1 MTLKKEKLMKDFIK
15 NVLATMVGMFGFFI
29 VMGVIGM
36 MSIIGMIASGNAAQ
50 NVEKNSVFVLNLS
63 GTISEQGS
71 ENPLSMFTG
80 DNSLNSGLNDILS
93 SIKKA
98 KANDDIKGIYIEA
111 GALMTNYATLQ
122 EIRNALADFRKSG
135 KWIVAYGDFYTQGAY
150 YVASVANKVYINPKG
165 AIDWHGIGAQTMF
178 YKDFM
183 AKFGVKWEVVKV
195 GTFKSATE
203 TFTEEKMSDANRLQ
217 TQTFIDGTWRN
228 VCDAVSKSRGISVD
242 SLNSYA
248 DSYLALQA
256 TETLVKA
263 KMVDGMMYGD
273 QVKDAVKKMMKLE
286 KDDDISQLTLNDM
299 LNVKDGKVE
308 GSEIAVY
315 YAEGDI
321 VQDPKAATM
330 FGNNN
335 YIASRKV
342 CKDLE
347 DLMNDDDVKAVVVR
361 INSGGGDAYASEQM
375 WHQMSELRKVKP
387 VVVSMGDYAASGA
400 YYMSAPASW
409 IVAQPNT
416 LTGSIGIFAVIP
428 DFSGLVTSKLGV
440 RFDEVKTNRN
450 STFGNLMARPFNAEE
465 KAMLQASVNRGYSL
479 FRQRVA
485 EGRRLPVESVEK
497 IAQGRVWLA
506 TDALNIKLVD
516 QLGGIDDA
524 VKKAAQLAKLKDYY
538 TSDYP
543 AAASWMDNLLNSMSS
558 SGTYLDEQLRQTLG
572 DFYQPF
578 TMLRSID
585 KREAIQAR
593 IPYAIS
599 IK

>member
-1 MTLKKEKLMKDFIK
+1 MKDFIK

-111 GALMTNYATLQ
+111 GALAANYATLQ

-150 YVASVANKVYINPKG
+150 YVASVADKVYINPKG
-165 AIDWHGIGAQTMF
+165 IVDWHGIGAQTMF

-217 TQTFIDGTWRN
+217 TKTFIDGTWRN

-286 KDDDISQLTLNDM
+286 KDDDIAQLTLNDM
-299 LNVKDGKVE
+299 LNVKDEKLE

-428 DFSGLVTSKLGV
+428 DLSGLVTTKLGV

-485 EGRRLPVESVEK
+485 DGRRLPVESVEK

-543 AAASWMDNLLNSMSS
+543 AAASWMDAMLNSMSS

>member
-1 MTLKKEKLMKDFIK
+1 MKDFIK

-122 EIRNALADFRKSG
+122 EIRNALDDFRKSG

-150 YVASVANKVYINPKG
+150 YVASVADKVYINPKG
-165 AIDWHGIGAQTMF
+165 IVDWHGIGAQTMF

-273 QVKDAVKKMMKLE
+273 QVKDAVKKMMKLD
-286 KDDDISQLTLNDM
+286 KDDDIAQLTLNDM

-347 DLMNDDDVKAVVVR
+347 DLMNDDNVKAVVVR

-428 DFSGLVTSKLGV
+428 DLSGLVTTKLGV

-465 KAMLQASVNRGYSL
+465 KALLQASVNRGYSL

-543 AAASWMDNLLNSMSS
+543 AAASWMDAMLNSMSS

>member
-1 MTLKKEKLMKDFIK
+1 MKDFIK

-50 NVEKNSVFVLNLS
+50 NVEENSVFVLNLS
-63 GTISEQGS
+63 GTVSEQGS

-93 SIKKA
+93 AIKKA

-150 YVASVANKVYINPKG
+150 YVASVADKVYINPKG
-165 AIDWHGIGAQTMF
+165 IVDWHGIGAQTMF

-248 DSYLALQA
+248 DSYLALQS

-273 QVKDAVKKMMKLE
+273 QVKDAVKKMMKLD
-286 KDDDISQLTLNDM
+286 KGDDIAQLTLNDM

-428 DFSGLVTSKLGV
+428 DLSGLVTTKLGV

-450 STFGNLMARPFNAEE
+450 SNFGNLMARPFNAEE

-524 VKKAAQLAKLKDYY
+524 VKKAAELAKLKDYY

-543 AAASWMDNLLNSMSS
+543 AAASWMDAMLNSMSS

>member
-1 MTLKKEKLMKDFIK
+1 MKDFIK

-111 GALMTNYATLQ
+111 GALAANYATLQ

-165 AIDWHGIGAQTMF
+165 IVDWHGIGAQTMF

-217 TQTFIDGTWRN
+217 TKTFIDGTWRN

-286 KDDDISQLTLNDM
+286 KDDDIAQLTLNDM
-299 LNVKDGKVE
+299 LNVKDEKVE

-428 DFSGLVTSKLGV
+428 DLSGLVTTKLGV

-485 EGRRLPVESVEK
+485 DGRRLPVESVEK

-524 VKKAAQLAKLKDYY
+524 VKKAAELAKLKDYY

-543 AAASWMDNLLNSMSS
+543 AAASWMDDLLNSMSS

>member
-1 MTLKKEKLMKDFIK
+1 MKDFIK

-111 GALMTNYATLQ
+111 GALATNYATLQ

-150 YVASVANKVYINPKG
+150 YVASVADKVYINPKG
-165 AIDWHGIGAQTMF
+165 IVDWHGIGAQTMF

-228 VCDAVSKSRGISVD
+228 VCVAVSKSRGISVD

-256 TETLVKA
+256 TETLMKA

-273 QVKDAVKKMMKLE
+273 QVKDAVKKMMKLD
-286 KDDDISQLTLNDM
+286 KDDDIAQLTLNDM

-428 DFSGLVTSKLGV
+428 DLSGLVTTKLGV

>member
-1 MTLKKEKLMKDFIK
+1 MKDFIK

-80 DNSLNSGLNDILS
+80 ENSLNSGLNDILS

-111 GALMTNYATLQ
+111 GALAANYATLQ

-165 AIDWHGIGAQTMF
+165 IVDWHGIGAQTMF

-217 TQTFIDGTWRN
+217 TKTFIDGTWRN

-286 KDDDISQLTLNDM
+286 KDDDIAQLTLNDM
-299 LNVKDGKVE
+299 LNVKDEKLE

-428 DFSGLVTSKLGV
+428 DLSGLVTTKLGV

-485 EGRRLPVESVEK
+485 DGRRLPVESVEK

>member
-1 MTLKKEKLMKDFIK
+1 MKDFIK
-15 NVLATMVGMFGFFI
+15 SVLATMVGIFGFFI
-29 VMGVIGM
+29 VMGVLTM
-36 MSIIGMIASGNAAQ
+36 MSIIGMVASSSAAQ
-50 NVEKNSVFVLNLS
+50 NVEENSVFVLNLS
-63 GTISEQGS
+63 GAISDQGTD
-71 ENPLSMFTG
+71 NPLSLFTG
-80 DNSLNSGLNDILS
+80 DDSQSTGLNNILS
-93 SIKKA
+93 AIKKA
-98 KANDDIKGIYIEA
+98 KANDDIKGIYIET

-135 KWIVAYGDFYTQGAY
+135 KWIVAYGDYYTQGAY

-165 AIDWHGIGAQTMF
+165 IVDWHGIGAQTMF

-183 AKFGVKWEVVKV
+183 AKFGVKCEVVKV

-217 TQTFIDGTWRN
+217 TQTFINGTWQN
-228 VCDAVSKSRGISVD
+228 ICTAVSKSRGISID

-248 DSYLALQA
+248 DSYLALQS
-256 TETLVKA
+256 TEMLMKA
-263 KMVDGMMYGD
+263 KMVDGMMYSD
-273 QVKDAVKKMMKLE
+273 KVKDAVKKMMKLE
-286 KDDDISQLTLNDM
+286 KDDDIAQLTLSDM
-299 LNVKDGKVE
+299 LNVKDEKVE
-308 GSEIAVY
+308 GDKIAIY

-347 DLMNDDDVKAVVVR
+347 ELMNDDDVKAVVVR

-428 DFSGLVTSKLGV
+428 DFSGLVTTKLGV
-440 RFDEVKTNRN
+440 RFDEVKTNRH
-450 STFGNLMARPFNAEE
+450 STFGNTMARPFNAEE
-465 KAMLQASVNRGYSL
+465 TAMLQASVNRGYSL

-485 EGRRLPVESVEK
+485 DGRHLTIESVEK

-524 VKKAAQLAKLKDYY
+524 VKKVAELAKLKEYY

-543 AAASWMDNLLNSMSS
+543 AAASWMDNLLNSMTS
-558 SGTYLDEQLRQTLG
+558 SGTYLDAQLRQTLG
-572 DFYQPF
+572 ELYQPF
-578 TMLRSID
+578 TVLRSID

>member
-1 MTLKKEKLMKDFIK
+1 MKDFIK
-15 NVLATMVGMFGFFI
+15 SVLATMVGIFGFFI
-29 VMGVIGM
+29 VMGVLTM
-36 MSIIGMIASGNAAQ
+36 MSIIGMVASSSAAQ
-50 NVEKNSVFVLNLS
+50 NVEENSVFVLNLS
-63 GTISEQGS
+63 GTISDQGTD
-71 ENPLSMFTG
+71 NPLSLFTG
-80 DNSLNSGLNDILS
+80 DDSQNTGLNNILS
-93 SIKKA
+93 AIKKA
-98 KANDDIKGIYIEA
+98 KTNDDIKGIYIEA
-111 GALMTNYATLQ
+111 GALITNYATLQ

-135 KWIVAYGDFYTQGAY
+135 KWIVAYGDHYTQGAY

-165 AIDWHGIGAQTMF
+165 IVDWHGIGAQTMF

-183 AKFGVKWEVVKV
+183 AKFGVKCEVVKV

-217 TQTFIDGTWRN
+217 TQTFINGTWQN
-228 VCDAVSKSRGISVD
+228 ICTAVSKSRGISID

-248 DSYLALQA
+248 DSYLALQS
-256 TETLVKA
+256 TEMLMKA
-263 KMVDGMMYGD
+263 KMVDGMMYSD
-273 QVKDAVKKMMKLE
+273 KVKDAVKKMMKLE
-286 KDDDISQLTLNDM
+286 KDDDIAQLTLNDM
-299 LNVKDGKVE
+299 LNVKDEKVE
-308 GSEIAVY
+308 GDKIAIY
-315 YAEGDI
+315 YASGDI

-330 FGNNN
+330 FGNND

-428 DFSGLVTSKLGV
+428 DFSGLVTTKLGV
-440 RFDEVKTNRN
+440 RFDEVKTNRH

-465 KAMLQASVNRGYSL
+465 TAMLQASVNRGYSL

-485 EGRRLPVESVEK
+485 DGRHLPIESVEK

-524 VKKAAQLAKLKDYY
+524 VKKAAQLAKLKEYY

-543 AAASWMDNLLNSMSS
+543 ATASWIDNLLNSMSS
-558 SGTYLDEQLRQTLG
+558 SGTYLDAQLRQTLG
-572 DFYQPF
+572 ELYQPF
-578 TMLRSID
+578 TVLRSIN

>member
-1 MTLKKEKLMKDFIK
+1 MKDFIK

-111 GALMTNYATLQ
+111 GALAANYATLQ

-150 YVASVANKVYINPKG
+150 YVASVADKVYINPKG
-165 AIDWHGIGAQTMF
+165 IVDWHGIGAQTMF

-217 TQTFIDGTWRN
+217 TKTFIDGTWRN

-286 KDDDISQLTLNDM
+286 KDDDIAQLTLNDM
-299 LNVKDGKVE
+299 LNVKDEKLE

-428 DFSGLVTSKLGV
+428 DLSGLVTTKLGV

-485 EGRRLPVESVEK
+485 DGRRLPVESVEK

-524 VKKAAQLAKLKDYY
+524 VKKAAELAKLKDYY

-543 AAASWMDNLLNSMSS
+543 AAASWMDAMLNSMSS

>member
-1 MTLKKEKLMKDFIK
+1 MKDFIK
-15 NVLATMVGMFGFFI
+15 SVLATMVGIFGFFI
-29 VMGVIGM
+29 VMGVLTM
-36 MSIIGMIASGNAAQ
+36 MSIIGMVASSSAAQ
-50 NVEKNSVFVLNLS
+50 NVEENSVFVLNLS
-63 GTISEQGS
+63 GTISDQGTD
-71 ENPLSMFTG
+71 NPLSLFTG
-80 DNSLNSGLNDILS
+80 DDSQSTGLNNILS
-93 SIKKA
+93 AIKKA
-98 KANDDIKGIYIEA
+98 KTNDDIKGIYIEA
-111 GALMTNYATLQ
+111 GALITNYATLQ

-135 KWIVAYGDFYTQGAY
+135 KWIVAYGDYYTQGAY

-165 AIDWHGIGAQTMF
+165 IVDWHGIGAQTMF

-183 AKFGVKWEVVKV
+183 AKFGVKCEVVKV

-217 TQTFIDGTWRN
+217 TQTFINGTWQN
-228 VCDAVSKSRGISVD
+228 ICTAVSKSRGISID

-248 DSYLALQA
+248 DSYLALQS
-256 TETLVKA
+256 TEMLMKA
-263 KMVDGMMYGD
+263 KMVDGMMYSD
-273 QVKDAVKKMMKLE
+273 KVKDAVKKMMKLE
-286 KDDDISQLTLNDM
+286 KDDDIAQLTLSDM
-299 LNVKDGKVE
+299 LNVKDEKVE
-308 GSEIAVY
+308 GDKIAIY
-315 YAEGDI
+315 YASGDI

-330 FGNNN
+330 FGNND

-347 DLMNDDDVKAVVVR
+347 ELMKDDDVKAVVVR

-428 DFSGLVTSKLGV
+428 DFSGLVTTKLGV
-440 RFDEVKTNRN
+440 RFDEVKTNRH

-465 KAMLQASVNRGYSL
+465 TAMLQASVNRGYSL

-485 EGRRLPVESVEK
+485 DGRRLPVESVEK
-497 IAQGRVWLA
+497 IAQGRVWIA

-524 VKKAAQLAKLKDYY
+524 VKKAAQLAKLKEYY

-543 AAASWMDNLLNSMSS
+543 AAASWMDNLLNSMTS
-558 SGTYLDEQLRQTLG
+558 SGTYLDAQLRQTLG
-572 DFYQPF
+572 ELYQPF
-578 TMLRSID
+578 TVLRSID

>member
-1 MTLKKEKLMKDFIK
+1 MKDFIK

-111 GALMTNYATLQ
+111 GALAANYATLQ
-122 EIRNALADFRKSG
+122 EIRNALDDFRKSG

-150 YVASVANKVYINPKG
+150 YVASVADKVYINPKG
-165 AIDWHGIGAQTMF
+165 IVDWHGIGAQTMF

-217 TQTFIDGTWRN
+217 TKTFIDGTWRN

-286 KDDDISQLTLNDM
+286 KDDDIAQLTLNDM
-299 LNVKDGKVE
+299 LNVKDEKVE

-440 RFDEVKTNRN
+440 RFEEVKTNRN

-485 EGRRLPVESVEK
+485 DGRRLPVESVEK

-524 VKKAAQLAKLKDYY
+524 VKKAAELAKLKDYY

>member
-1 MTLKKEKLMKDFIK
+1 MKDFIK

-80 DNSLNSGLNDILS
+80 ENSLNSGLNDILS

-111 GALMTNYATLQ
+111 GALAANYATLQ
-122 EIRNALADFRKSG
+122 EIRNALDDFRKSG

-150 YVASVANKVYINPKG
+150 YVASVADKVYINPKG
-165 AIDWHGIGAQTMF
+165 IVDWHGIGAQTMF

-217 TQTFIDGTWRN
+217 TKTFIDGTWRN

-286 KDDDISQLTLNDM
+286 KDDDIAQLTLNDM
-299 LNVKDGKVE
+299 LNVKDEKLE

-428 DFSGLVTSKLGV
+428 DLSGLVTTKLGV

-485 EGRRLPVESVEK
+485 DGRRLPVESVEK

-524 VKKAAQLAKLKDYY
+524 VKKAAELAKLKDYY

>member
-1 MTLKKEKLMKDFIK
+1 MKDFIK

-150 YVASVANKVYINPKG
+150 YVASVADKVYINPKG
-165 AIDWHGIGAQTMF
+165 IVDWHGIGAQTMF

-428 DFSGLVTSKLGV
+428 DLSGLVTTKLGV

-524 VKKAAQLAKLKDYY
+524 VKKAAELAKLKDYY

-543 AAASWMDNLLNSMSS
+543 AAASWMDAMLNSMSS

-585 KREAIQAR
+585 KRESIQAR

>member
-1 MTLKKEKLMKDFIK
+1 MKDFIK
-15 NVLATMVGMFGFFI
+15 SVLATMVGIFGFFI
-29 VMGVIGM
+29 VMGVLTM
-36 MSIIGMIASGNAAQ
+36 MSIIGMVTSSSAAQ
-50 NVEKNSVFVLNLS
+50 NVEENSVFVLNLS
-63 GTISEQGS
+63 GTISDQGTD
-71 ENPLSMFTG
+71 NPLSLFTG
-80 DNSLNSGLNDILS
+80 DDSQSTGLNNILS
-93 SIKKA
+93 AIKKA

-165 AIDWHGIGAQTMF
+165 IVDWHGIGAQTMF

-183 AKFGVKWEVVKV
+183 AKFGVKCEVVKV

-217 TQTFIDGTWRN
+217 TQTFINGTWQN
-228 VCDAVSKSRGISVD
+228 ICTAVSKSRGISID

-248 DSYLALQA
+248 DSYLALQS
-256 TETLVKA
+256 TEMLMKA
-263 KMVDGMMYGD
+263 KMVDGMMYSD
-273 QVKDAVKKMMKLE
+273 KVKDAVKKMMKLE
-286 KDDDISQLTLNDM
+286 KDDDIAQLTLSDM
-299 LNVKDGKVE
+299 LNVKDEKVE
-308 GSEIAVY
+308 GDKIAIY
-315 YAEGDI
+315 YASGDI

-330 FGNNN
+330 FGNND

-347 DLMNDDDVKAVVVR
+347 ELMNDDDVKAVVVR

-428 DFSGLVTSKLGV
+428 DFSGLVTTKLGV

-450 STFGNLMARPFNAEE
+450 STFGNTMARPFNAEE
-465 KAMLQASVNRGYSL
+465 TAMLQASVNRGYSL

-485 EGRRLPVESVEK
+485 DGRHLPIESVEK

-524 VKKAAQLAKLKDYY
+524 VKKAAQLAKLKEYY

-543 AAASWMDNLLNSMSS
+543 AAASWIDNLLNSMTS
-558 SGTYLDEQLRQTLG
+558 SGTYLDAQLRQTLG
-572 DFYQPF
+572 ELYQPF
-578 TMLRSID
+578 TVLRSID

>member
-1 MTLKKEKLMKDFIK
+1 MKDFIK

-150 YVASVANKVYINPKG
+150 YVASVADKVYINPKG
-165 AIDWHGIGAQTMF
+165 IVDWHGIGAQTMF

-273 QVKDAVKKMMKLE
+273 QVKDAVKKIMKLD
-286 KDDDISQLTLNDM
+286 KDDDIAQLTLNDM

-578 TMLRSID
+578 TVLRSID

>member
-1 MTLKKEKLMKDFIK
+1 MKDFIK

-111 GALMTNYATLQ
+111 GALATNYATLQ

-165 AIDWHGIGAQTMF
+165 IVDWHGIGAQTMF

-228 VCDAVSKSRGISVD
+228 VCAAVSKSRGISID

-273 QVKDAVKKMMKLE
+273 QVKDAVKKMMKLD
-286 KDDDISQLTLNDM
+286 KGDDIAQLTLNDM

-428 DFSGLVTSKLGV
+428 DLSGLVTTKLGV

-543 AAASWMDNLLNSMSS
+543 AAASWMDAMLNSMSS

>member
-1 MTLKKEKLMKDFIK
+1 MKDFIK

-111 GALMTNYATLQ
+111 GALAANYATLQ

-150 YVASVANKVYINPKG
+150 YVASVADKVYINPKG
-165 AIDWHGIGAQTMF
+165 IVDWHGIGAQTMF

-217 TQTFIDGTWRN
+217 TQTFINGTWQN
-228 VCDAVSKSRGISVD
+228 ICTAVSKSRGISID

-248 DSYLALQA
+248 DSYLALQS
-256 TETLVKA
+256 TEMLMKA
-263 KMVDGMMYGD
+263 KMVDGMMYSD
-273 QVKDAVKKMMKLE
+273 KVKDAVKKMMKLE
-286 KDDDISQLTLNDM
+286 KGDDIAQLTLNDM
-299 LNVKDGKVE
+299 LNVKGGKVE

-428 DFSGLVTSKLGV
+428 DLSGLVTTKLGV

-485 EGRRLPVESVEK
+485 DGRRLPVESVEK

-543 AAASWMDNLLNSMSS
+543 AAASWMDAMLNSMSS

>member
-1 MTLKKEKLMKDFIK
+1 MKDFIK

-93 SIKKA
+93 AIKKA

-465 KAMLQASVNRGYSL
+465 TAMLQASVNRGYSL

>member
-1 MTLKKEKLMKDFIK
+1 MKDFIK

-111 GALMTNYATLQ
+111 GALATNYATLQ

-150 YVASVANKVYINPKG
+150 YVASVADKVYINPKG
-165 AIDWHGIGAQTMF
+165 IVDWHGIGAQTMF

-183 AKFGVKWEVVKV
+183 AKFGVKWEIVKV

-217 TQTFIDGTWRN
+217 TKTFIDGTWRN

-286 KDDDISQLTLNDM
+286 KDDDIAQLTLNDM
-299 LNVKDGKVE
+299 LNVKDEKVE

-428 DFSGLVTSKLGV
+428 DLSGLVTTKLGV

-485 EGRRLPVESVEK
+485 DGRRLPVESVEK

-524 VKKAAQLAKLKDYY
+524 VKKAAELAKLKDYY

-543 AAASWMDNLLNSMSS
+543 AAASWMDAMLNSMSS

>member
-1 MTLKKEKLMKDFIK
+1 MKDFIK

-111 GALMTNYATLQ
+111 GALAANYATLQ

-150 YVASVANKVYINPKG
+150 YVASVADKVYINPKG
-165 AIDWHGIGAQTMF
+165 IVDWHGIGAQTMF

-217 TQTFIDGTWRN
+217 TKTFIDGTWRN

-286 KDDDISQLTLNDM
+286 KDDDIAQLTLNDM
-299 LNVKDGKVE
+299 LNVKDEKVE

-347 DLMNDDDVKAVVVR
+347 DLMNNDDVKAVVVR

-428 DFSGLVTSKLGV
+428 DLSGLVTTKLGV

-485 EGRRLPVESVEK
+485 DGRRLPVESVEK

-524 VKKAAQLAKLKDYY
+524 VKKAAELAKLKDYY

>member
-1 MTLKKEKLMKDFIK
+1 MKDFIK

-111 GALMTNYATLQ
+111 GALAANYATLQ

-150 YVASVANKVYINPKG
+150 YVASVADKVYINPKG
-165 AIDWHGIGAQTMF
+165 IVDWHGIGAQTMF

-347 DLMNDDDVKAVVVR
+347 DLMNDDNVKAVVVR

-428 DFSGLVTSKLGV
+428 DLSGLVTTKLGV

-450 STFGNLMARPFNAEE
+450 STFCNLMARPFNAEE

-543 AAASWMDNLLNSMSS
+543 AAASWMDAMLNSMSS

>member
-1 MTLKKEKLMKDFIK
+1 MKDFIK
-15 NVLATMVGMFGFFI
+15 SVLATMVGIFGFFI
-29 VMGVIGM
+29 VMGVLTM
-36 MSIIGMIASGNAAQ
+36 MSIIGMVASSSAAQ
-50 NVEKNSVFVLNLS
+50 NVEENSVFVLNLS
-63 GTISEQGS
+63 GTISDQGTD
-71 ENPLSMFTG
+71 NPLSIFTG
-80 DNSLNSGLNDILS
+80 DDSQSTGLNNILS
-93 SIKKA
+93 AIKKA
-98 KANDDIKGIYIEA
+98 KTNDDIKGIYIEA
-111 GALMTNYATLQ
+111 GALITNYATLQ

-135 KWIVAYGDFYTQGAY
+135 KWIVAYGDYYTQGAY

-165 AIDWHGIGAQTMF
+165 IVDWHGIGAQTMF

-183 AKFGVKWEVVKV
+183 AKFGVKCEVVKV

-217 TQTFIDGTWRN
+217 TQTFIDGTWQN
-228 VCDAVSKSRGISVD
+228 ICTAVSKSRGISID

-248 DSYLALQA
+248 DSYLALQS
-256 TETLVKA
+256 TEMLMKA
-263 KMVDGMMYGD
+263 KMVDGMMYSD
-273 QVKDAVKKMMKLE
+273 KVKDAVKKMMKLE
-286 KDDDISQLTLNDM
+286 KDDDIAQLTLSDM
-299 LNVKDGKVE
+299 LNVKDEKVE
-308 GSEIAVY
+308 GDKIAIY
-315 YAEGDI
+315 YASGDI

-330 FGNNN
+330 FGNND

-465 KAMLQASVNRGYSL
+465 TAMLQASVNRGYSL

-485 EGRRLPVESVEK
+485 DGRHLPIESVEK

-524 VKKAAQLAKLKDYY
+524 VKKAAELAKLKEYY

-543 AAASWMDNLLNSMSS
+543 ATASWIDNLLNSMTS
-558 SGTYLDEQLRQTLG
+558 SGTYLDAQLRQTLG
-572 DFYQPF
+572 ELYQPF
-578 TMLRSID
+578 TVLRSID
-585 KREAIQAR
+585 KREAIQTR

>member
-1 MTLKKEKLMKDFIK
+1 MKDFIK
-15 NVLATMVGMFGFFI
+15 NVLATMVGIFGFFI
-29 VMGVIGM
+29 VMGVLTM
-36 MSIIGMIASGNAAQ
+36 MSIIGMVASSSAAQ
-50 NVEKNSVFVLNLS
+50 NVEENSVFVLNLS
-63 GTISEQGS
+63 GTISDQGTD
-71 ENPLSMFTG
+71 NPLSIFTG
-80 DNSLNSGLNDILS
+80 DDSQSTGLNNILS
-93 SIKKA
+93 AIKKA
-98 KANDDIKGIYIEA
+98 KTNDDIKGIYIEA
-111 GALMTNYATLQ
+111 GALITNYATLQ

-135 KWIVAYGDFYTQGAY
+135 KWIVAYGDYYTQGAY

-165 AIDWHGIGAQTMF
+165 IVDWHGIGAQTMF

-183 AKFGVKWEVVKV
+183 AKFGVKCEVVKV

-217 TQTFIDGTWRN
+217 TQTFIDGTWQN
-228 VCDAVSKSRGISVD
+228 ICTAVSKSRGISID

-248 DSYLALQA
+248 DSYLALQS
-256 TETLVKA
+256 TEMLMKA
-263 KMVDGMMYGD
+263 KMVDGMMYSD
-273 QVKDAVKKMMKLE
+273 KVKDAVKKMMKLE
-286 KDDDISQLTLNDM
+286 KDDDIAQLTLSDM
-299 LNVKDGKVE
+299 LNVKDEKVE
-308 GSEIAVY
+308 GDKIAIY
-315 YAEGDI
+315 YASGDI

-330 FGNNN
+330 FGNND

-465 KAMLQASVNRGYSL
+465 TAMLQASVNRGYSL

-485 EGRRLPVESVEK
+485 DGRHLPIESVEK

-524 VKKAAQLAKLKDYY
+524 VKKAAELAKLKEYY

-543 AAASWMDNLLNSMSS
+543 ATASWIDNLLNSMTS
-558 SGTYLDEQLRQTLG
+558 SGTYLDAQLRQTLG
-572 DFYQPF
+572 ELYQPF
-578 TMLRSID
+578 TVLRSID

>member
-1 MTLKKEKLMKDFIK
+1 MKDFIK

-71 ENPLSMFTG
+71 ENSLSMFTG

-111 GALMTNYATLQ
+111 GALAANYATLQ

-150 YVASVANKVYINPKG
+150 YVASVADKVYINPKG
-165 AIDWHGIGAQTMF
+165 IVDWHGIGAQTMF

-217 TQTFIDGTWRN
+217 TKTFIDGTWRN

-286 KDDDISQLTLNDM
+286 KDDDIAQLTLNDM
-299 LNVKDGKVE
+299 LNVKDEKVE

-428 DFSGLVTSKLGV
+428 DLSGLVTTKLGV

-485 EGRRLPVESVEK
+485 DGRRLPMESVEK

-524 VKKAAQLAKLKDYY
+524 VKKAAELAKLKDYY

>member
-1 MTLKKEKLMKDFIK
+1 MKDFIK

-63 GTISEQGS
+63 GTVSEQGS

-93 SIKKA
+93 AIKKA

-150 YVASVANKVYINPKG
+150 YVASVADKVYINPKG

-183 AKFGVKWEVVKV
+183 AKFGVKYEVVKV

-286 KDDDISQLTLNDM
+286 KDDNISQLTLNDM
-299 LNVKDGKVE
+299 LNVKGGKVE

-375 WHQMSELRKVKP
+375 WHQMSELRKKKP

-428 DFSGLVTSKLGV
+428 DLSGLVTTKLGV

-524 VKKAAQLAKLKDYY
+524 VKKAAELAKLKEYY

-543 AAASWMDNLLNSMSS
+543 AAASWMDAMLNSMSS

>member
-1 MTLKKEKLMKDFIK
+1 MKDFIK
-15 NVLATMVGMFGFFI
+15 SVLATMVGIFGFFI
-29 VMGVIGM
+29 VMGVLTM
-36 MSIIGMIASGNAAQ
+36 MSIIGMVASSSAAQ
-50 NVEKNSVFVLNLS
+50 NVEENSVFVLNLS
-63 GTISEQGS
+63 GTISDQGTD
-71 ENPLSMFTG
+71 NPLSLFTG
-80 DNSLNSGLNDILS
+80 DDSQSTGLNNILS
-93 SIKKA
+93 AIKKA
-98 KANDDIKGIYIEA
+98 KTNDDIKGIYIEA
-111 GALMTNYATLQ
+111 GALITNYATLQ

-135 KWIVAYGDFYTQGAY
+135 KWIVAYGDYYTQGAY

-165 AIDWHGIGAQTMF
+165 IVDWHGIGAQTMF

-183 AKFGVKWEVVKV
+183 AKFGVKCEVVKV

-217 TQTFIDGTWRN
+217 TQTFIDGTWQN
-228 VCDAVSKSRGISVD
+228 ICTAVSKSRGISID

-248 DSYLALQA
+248 DSYLALQS
-256 TETLVKA
+256 TEMLMKA
-263 KMVDGMMYGD
+263 KMVDGMMYSD
-273 QVKDAVKKMMKLE
+273 KVKDAVKKMMKLE
-286 KDDDISQLTLNDM
+286 KDDDIAQLTLSDM
-299 LNVKDGKVE
+299 LNVKDEKVE
-308 GSEIAVY
+308 GDKIAIY
-315 YAEGDI
+315 YASGDI

-330 FGNNN
+330 FGNND

-416 LTGSIGIFAVIP
+416 LTGSIGIFALIP
-428 DFSGLVTSKLGV
+428 DFSGLVTTKLGV
-440 RFDEVKTNRN
+440 RFDEVKTNRH

-465 KAMLQASVNRGYSL
+465 TAMLQASVNRGYSL

-485 EGRRLPVESVEK
+485 DGRHLTIESVEK

-524 VKKAAQLAKLKDYY
+524 VKKAAQLAKLKEYY

-543 AAASWMDNLLNSMSS
+543 AAASWMDNLLNSMTS
-558 SGTYLDEQLRQTLG
+558 SGTYLDAQLRQTLG
-572 DFYQPF
+572 ELYQPF
-578 TMLRSID
+578 TVLRSID

>member
-1 MTLKKEKLMKDFIK
+1 MKDFIK

-122 EIRNALADFRKSG
+122 ETRNALADFRKSG

-228 VCDAVSKSRGISVD
+228 VCAAVSKSRGISID

-256 TETLVKA
+256 TETLMKA

-286 KDDDISQLTLNDM
+286 KDDDIQQLTLNDM

-428 DFSGLVTSKLGV
+428 DFSGLVTTKLGV

-543 AAASWMDNLLNSMSS
+543 AAASWMDAMLNSMSS

>member
-1 MTLKKEKLMKDFIK
+1 MKDFIK

-111 GALMTNYATLQ
+111 GALAANYATLQ
-122 EIRNALADFRKSG
+122 EIRNALDDFRKSG

-165 AIDWHGIGAQTMF
+165 IVDWHGIGAQTMF

-217 TQTFIDGTWRN
+217 TKTFIDGTWRN

-286 KDDDISQLTLNDM
+286 KDDDIAQLTLNDM
-299 LNVKDGKVE
+299 LNVKDEKLE

-428 DFSGLVTSKLGV
+428 DLSGLVTSKLGV

-485 EGRRLPVESVEK
+485 DGRRLPVESVEK

-524 VKKAAQLAKLKDYY
+524 VKKAAELAKLKDYY

>member
-1 MTLKKEKLMKDFIK
+1 MKDFIK

-111 GALMTNYATLQ
+111 GALAANYATLQ

-150 YVASVANKVYINPKG
+150 YVASVADKVYINPKG
-165 AIDWHGIGAQTMF
+165 IVDWHGIGAQTMF

-217 TQTFIDGTWRN
+217 TKTFIDGTWRN

-286 KDDDISQLTLNDM
+286 KDDDIAQLTLNDM
-299 LNVKDGKVE
+299 LNLKDEKVE

-428 DFSGLVTSKLGV
+428 DLSGLVTTKLGV

-485 EGRRLPVESVEK
+485 DGRRLPVESVEK

-524 VKKAAQLAKLKDYY
+524 VKKAAELAKLKDYY

>member
-1 MTLKKEKLMKDFIK
+1 MKDFIK

-71 ENPLSMFTG
+71 ENPLSMFTS

-111 GALMTNYATLQ
+111 GALAANYATLQ

-150 YVASVANKVYINPKG
+150 YVASVADKVYINPKG
-165 AIDWHGIGAQTMF
+165 IVDWHGIGAQTMF

-286 KDDDISQLTLNDM
+286 KDDDIAQLTLNDM

-375 WHQMSELRKVKP
+375 WRQMSELRKVKP

-428 DFSGLVTSKLGV
+428 DLSGLVTTKLGV

-524 VKKAAQLAKLKDYY
+524 VKKAAQLAKLKEYY

-543 AAASWMDNLLNSMSS
+543 AAASWMDAMLNSMSS

>member
-1 MTLKKEKLMKDFIK
+1 MKDFIK

-286 KDDDISQLTLNDM
+286 KDDDIAQLTLNDM
-299 LNVKDGKVE
+299 LNVKGGKVE

-428 DFSGLVTSKLGV
+428 DLSGLVTTKLGV

-524 VKKAAQLAKLKDYY
+524 VKKAAELAKLKDYY

-543 AAASWMDNLLNSMSS
+543 AAASWMDAMLNSMSS

>member
-1 MTLKKEKLMKDFIK
+1 MKDFIK

-98 KANDDIKGIYIEA
+98 KANDEIKGIYIEA

-228 VCDAVSKSRGISVD
+228 VCNAVSKSRGISID

-263 KMVDGMMYGD
+263 KMVDGIMYGD

-286 KDDDISQLTLNDM
+286 KDDDIAQLTLNDM

-428 DFSGLVTSKLGV
+428 DLSGLVTTKLGV

-543 AAASWMDNLLNSMSS
+543 AAASWMDAMLNSMSS

>member
-1 MTLKKEKLMKDFIK
+1 MKDFIK

-111 GALMTNYATLQ
+111 GALAANYATLQ

-150 YVASVANKVYINPKG
+150 YVASVADKVYINPKG
-165 AIDWHGIGAQTMF
+165 IVDWHGIGAQTMF

-217 TQTFIDGTWRN
+217 TKTFIDGTWRN

-273 QVKDAVKKMMKLE
+273 QVKDAVKKIMKLE
-286 KDDDISQLTLNDM
+286 KDDDIAQLTLNDM

-428 DFSGLVTSKLGV
+428 DLSGLVTTKLGV

-543 AAASWMDNLLNSMSS
+543 AAASWMDAMLNSMSS

>member
-1 MTLKKEKLMKDFIK
+1 MKDFIK

-98 KANDDIKGIYIEA
+98 KANDEIKGIYIEA
-111 GALMTNYATLQ
+111 GALATNYATLQ

-165 AIDWHGIGAQTMF
+165 IVDWHGIGAQTMF

-217 TQTFIDGTWRN
+217 TKTFIDGTWRN

-248 DSYLALQA
+248 DSYLALQS

-273 QVKDAVKKMMKLE
+273 QVKDAVKKMMKLD
-286 KDDDISQLTLNDM
+286 KDDNISQLTLNDM

-543 AAASWMDNLLNSMSS
+543 AAASWMDAMLNSMSS

>member
-1 MTLKKEKLMKDFIK
+1 MKDFIK

-111 GALMTNYATLQ
+111 GALAANYATLQ

-150 YVASVANKVYINPKG
+150 YVASVADKVYINPKG
-165 AIDWHGIGAQTMF
+165 IVDWHGIGAQTMF

-524 VKKAAQLAKLKDYY
+524 VKKAAELAKLKDYY

-543 AAASWMDNLLNSMSS
+543 AAASWMDAMLNSMSS

>member
-1 MTLKKEKLMKDFIK
+1 MKDFIK

-150 YVASVANKVYINPKG
+150 YVASVADKVYINPKG

-228 VCDAVSKSRGISVD
+228 VCDAVSKSRGISID

-256 TETLVKA
+256 TETLVKS

-273 QVKDAVKKMMKLE
+273 QVKDAVKKIMKLE

-428 DFSGLVTSKLGV
+428 DLSGLVTTKLGV

-465 KAMLQASVNRGYSL
+465 KAMLQASVNRGYNL

>member
-1 MTLKKEKLMKDFIK
+1 MKDFIK
-15 NVLATMVGMFGFFI
+15 SVLATMVGIFGFFI
-29 VMGVIGM
+29 VMGVLTM
-36 MSIIGMIASGNAAQ
+36 MSIIGMVASSSAAQ
-50 NVEKNSVFVLNLS
+50 NVEENSVFVLNLS
-63 GTISEQGS
+63 GTISDQGTD
-71 ENPLSMFTG
+71 NPLSLFTG
-80 DNSLNSGLNDILS
+80 DDSQSTGLNNILS
-93 SIKKA
+93 AIKKA
-98 KANDDIKGIYIEA
+98 KTNDDIKGIYIEA

-135 KWIVAYGDFYTQGAY
+135 KWIVAYGDYYTQGAY

-165 AIDWHGIGAQTMF
+165 IVDWHGIGAQTMF

-183 AKFGVKWEVVKV
+183 AKFGVKCEVVKV

-217 TQTFIDGTWRN
+217 TQTFINGTWQN
-228 VCDAVSKSRGISVD
+228 ICTAVSKSRGISID

-248 DSYLALQA
+248 DSYLALQS
-256 TETLVKA
+256 TEMLMKA

-286 KDDDISQLTLNDM
+286 KDDDIAQLTLNDM
-299 LNVKDGKVE
+299 LNVKDEKVE
-308 GSEIAVY
+308 GDKIAIY
-315 YAEGDI
+315 YASGDI

-330 FGNNN
+330 FGNND

-347 DLMNDDDVKAVVVR
+347 ELMNDDDVKAVVVR

-428 DFSGLVTSKLGV
+428 DFSGLVTTKLGV
-440 RFDEVKTNRN
+440 RFDEVKTNRH

-465 KAMLQASVNRGYSL
+465 TAMLQASVNRGYSL

-485 EGRRLPVESVEK
+485 DGRHLPIESVEK

-524 VKKAAQLAKLKDYY
+524 VKKAAELAKLKEYY

-543 AAASWMDNLLNSMSS
+543 ATASWIDNLLNSMSS
-558 SGTYLDEQLRQTLG
+558 SGTYLDAQLRQTLG
-572 DFYQPF
+572 ELYQPF
-578 TMLRSID
+578 TVLRSID